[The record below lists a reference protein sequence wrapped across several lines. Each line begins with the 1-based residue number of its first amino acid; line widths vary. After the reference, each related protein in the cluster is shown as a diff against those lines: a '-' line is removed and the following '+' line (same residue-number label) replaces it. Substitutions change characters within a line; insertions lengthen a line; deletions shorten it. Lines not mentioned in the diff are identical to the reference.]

1 MAAEF
6 TPVLLPEFCQ
16 PDETMLLGKKLV
28 QIVKKPKIALPS
40 ITRKPTNALPMNTRY
55 RIKVHIQGGPLEYIQ
70 SPSTLSYPFHLDPR
84 KRHTIVGCC

>member
-28 QIVKKPKIALPS
+28 QIVKKLKIALPS
-40 ITRKPTNALPMNTRY
+40 ITGKPINALPTDTRY
-55 RIKVHIQGGPLEYIQ
+55 RNYGAHSREDLRR
-70 SPSTLSYPFHLDPR
+70 TFRAH
-84 KRHTIVGCC
+84 